1 MNAMRNLLM
10 SALAVTA
17 ICLPV
22 SAETS
27 DEAIVSAC
35 MTEVAGFILPEGVDA
50 EVMRPSCTCV
60 ATKAEDDTTRT
71 NLMAYTQTPPAE
83 RSLMLTM
90 PAREVLWECFNV
102 PESARVVPEGA
113 QG

>member
-1 MNAMRNLLM
+1 MRNVLL
-10 SALAVTA
+10 SASVIMAAGL
-17 ICLPV
+17 LPAQ
-22 SAETS
+22 AETT
-27 DEAIVSAC
+27 DEAIISAC

-60 ATKAEDDTTRT
+60 ATKAEDDTTRA

-102 PESARVVPEGA
+102 PEAARVVPEGA